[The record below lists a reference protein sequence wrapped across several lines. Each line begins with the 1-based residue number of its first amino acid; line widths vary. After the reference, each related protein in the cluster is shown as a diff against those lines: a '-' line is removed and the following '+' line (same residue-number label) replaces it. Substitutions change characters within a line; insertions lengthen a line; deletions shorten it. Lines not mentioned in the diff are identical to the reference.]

1 MKLGYII
8 YYVRNVEET
17 ILFYEKAFS
26 LKRKFIH
33 ESGAY
38 GELATGA
45 TTLSFANFD
54 LAESNKI
61 GFQKRSVNFQ
71 SSDMEIGLIAEN
83 VNVAHDNA
91 VANGALEVKAPEVK
105 PWGQVVSYVRDVN
118 GFLVEICS
126 SMGDA

>member
-8 YYVRNVEET
+8 YYVKNVEDT

-26 LKRKFIH
+26 MKRKFIH

-38 GELATGA
+38 GELDTGA

-54 LAESNKI
+54 MAQANKI
-61 GFQKRSVNFQ
+61 GFQNRSANFQ
-71 SSDMEIGLIAEN
+71 SSDMEIGLIADD
-83 VNVAHDNA
+83 VGIAHTKA
-91 VANGALEVKAPEVK
+91 IGNGAVEVKAPETK
-105 PWGQVVSYVRDVN
+105 PWGQVVSYVRDMN

-126 SMGDA
+126 SMS